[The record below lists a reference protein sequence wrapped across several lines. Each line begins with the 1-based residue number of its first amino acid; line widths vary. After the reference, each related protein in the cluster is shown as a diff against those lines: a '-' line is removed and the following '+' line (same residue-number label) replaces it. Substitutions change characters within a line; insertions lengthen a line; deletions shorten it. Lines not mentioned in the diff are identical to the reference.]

1 LRKSL
6 EGKDFTSEVE
16 KLNESLNSIKGEE
29 IPQIGLRTERM
40 EETRGGVV
48 NIYLTSKDSN
58 LAE

>member
-29 IPQIGLRTERM
+29 VPQLSLRIERM

-58 LAE
+58 LVE